1 MAKKKSK
8 KRRAATAK
16 TGSAKTGSA
25 KTGSAKT
32 QGAPSQVVTSETH
45 AADALTVGLILSAMA
60 TLFAESVAL
69 IAKIALLS
77 EPEWRNI
84 EWLIAL
90 PRIMLLIAGVTGFV
104 CLILNPVVNRIRRVK
119 LPLAVTVAIAI
130 MAVTPL
136 VTFLVMR

>member
-8 KRRAATAK
+8 KRRAAT
-16 TGSAKTGSA
+16 AKTGSA